1 MKLGSRTPSTLLTAV
16 LKGVFAA
23 TLTLT
28 GVSASADSFR
38 FMAIGDMPYHAPAL
52 FDQLIQ
58 RINVQPV
65 RFTIHVG
72 DFKAGSTLCDD
83 QTFDKVYRQFMA
95 FDQALIYTP
104 GDNEW
109 TDCHRKNNGGYDP
122 LERLQK
128 LRQRFFTSDASLGQH
143 PLKLELQS
151 SDEEFRDFSENRRWS
166 VKGVSFA
173 TIHMVG
179 SNNNLQPD
187 LPSSREFAQRNA
199 ANIAWMRS
207 TFASAKAN
215 GHVAVVLAMQADTFQ
230 HPGRPPESGVAE
242 WVDAFRE
249 EAAAWRKPVLL
260 IQGDTHQFK
269 IDRPFE
275 KTYPPAGQVQRVV
288 VPGEHI
294 SDAVLIAIDT
304 DHPEQPFA
312 IRLLGQ

>member
-58 RINVQPV
+58 RINAQPV

-122 LERLQK
+122 LERL
-128 LRQRFFTSDASLGQH
+128 
-143 PLKLELQS
+143 
-151 SDEEFRDFSENRRWS
+151 
-166 VKGVSFA
+166 
-173 TIHMVG
+173 
-179 SNNNLQPD
+179 
-187 LPSSREFAQRNA
+187 
-199 ANIAWMRS
+199 
-207 TFASAKAN
+207 
-215 GHVAVVLAMQADTFQ
+215 
-230 HPGRPPESGVAE
+230 
-242 WVDAFRE
+242 
-249 EAAAWRKPVLL
+249 
-260 IQGDTHQFK
+260 
-269 IDRPFE
+269 
-275 KTYPPAGQVQRVV
+275 
-288 VPGEHI
+288 
-294 SDAVLIAIDT
+294 
-304 DHPEQPFA
+304 
-312 IRLLGQ
+312 

>member
-1 MKLGSRTPSTLLTAV
+1 MKPGAPALKALL
-16 LKGVFAA
+16 AA
-23 TLTLT
+23 TLAFTAA
-28 GVSASADSFR
+28 SALADSFR
-38 FMAIGDMPYHAPAL
+38 FMAIGDMPYHSPAQ

-58 RINVQPV
+58 RINAQPV
-65 RFTIHVG
+65 RFTVHVG

-83 QTFDKVYRQFMA
+83 LSFDKVYRQFMA
-95 FDQALIYTP
+95 FNQPLIYTP

-128 LRQRFFTSDASLGQH
+128 IRQRFFASETSLGQQA
-143 PLKLELQS
+143 LKLELQS
-151 SDEEFRDFSENRRWS
+151 SSEEFHEFSENRRWS

-179 SNNNLQPD
+179 SNNNLQPE
-187 LPSSREFAQRNA
+187 LPSSREFGRRNA

-207 TFASAKAN
+207 TFASARAN

-242 WVDAFRE
+242 WVEAFRE
-249 EAAAWRKPVLL
+249 EAAAWGKPVLL

-269 IDRPFE
+269 VDRPFE
-275 KTYPPAGQVQRVV
+275 KTYPPASQVRRVV

-294 SDAVLIAIDT
+294 SDAVLIEVDT
-304 DHPEQPFA
+304 DRPVQPFA
-312 IRLLGQ
+312 LRLLGAG